1 MNKIRTENYDHPSK
15 GLLKISEDGSND
27 VVNSKNAF

>member
-1 MNKIRTENYDHPSK
+1 MNKIRTENYDRPSK
-15 GLLKISEDGSND
+15 GLVKISKDGSND

>member
-1 MNKIRTENYDHPSK
+1 MNKIRTKNYDHPSK
-15 GLLKISEDGSND
+15 GLVKISEDGSNY